1 MFEQAEDANYYKGDD
16 TNKKMTLII
25 FTVVGL
31 FLICAILVF
40 HVIFSAKVQDY
51 GECNMDGQIEILGVI
66 PEIEE

>member
-1 MFEQAEDANYYKGDD
+1 
-16 TNKKMTLII
+16 MTLII

-31 FLICAILVF
+31 FLICVILVF